1 MLEGNVFKASLA
13 NLRGSKQTVLEKEI
27 AKEQSTALGK
37 AGRRLKAALEA
48 YEADKTCQFRRHI
61 EEWHIQQLTE
71 AVYALMVTREF
82 LGFVDCNL
90 EWICQQYPLPQ
101 AVLKNLAP
109 ANQLEYL
116 QQEWHYR

>member
-1 MLEGNVFKASLA
+1 MFKASLA
-13 NLRGSKQTVLEKEI
+13 NLRGSKQTVLEREI

-37 AGRRLKAALEA
+37 AGRRLKATLDA
-48 YEADKTCQFRRHI
+48 YQTDSACQFRRHT
-61 EEWHIQQLTE
+61 EAWHIQQLTD

-101 AVLKNLAP
+101 AVLENLAP
-109 ANQLEYL
+109 AKQLEYL